1 MRGICSGSCR
11 TQQQKFDVVFEI
23 FLVFF
28 CLPWVLSLFS
38 FLLFLGFLNLTQK
51 TEATNDLLI
60 FFFML
65 VQIDH
70 SHLKLWSLSTQGT
83 QRYTVKKILCSKRMR
98 LFRDRMSLLS
108 VNRLTVQKARY
119 TSGCGRNLSC
129 EVFLLGYI
137 LPALF
142 EWMEQKLRINQP
154 SSKPCFILWF

>member
-23 FLVFF
+23 FWGFFF

-38 FLLFLGFLNLTQK
+38 FLLFLGFVNLTQK
-51 TEATNDLLI
+51 TEATNNLLI

-70 SHLKLWSLSTQGT
+70 SHLKLWCLSTQGT

-98 LFRDRMSLLS
+98 WFRDRMSLLS

-119 TSGCGRNLSC
+119 TSGCGRNLRC
-129 EVFLLGYI
+129 EVFFAGLYFTCSFWVNGTKT
-137 LPALF
+137 
-142 EWMEQKLRINQP
+142 EN
-154 SSKPCFILWF
+154 